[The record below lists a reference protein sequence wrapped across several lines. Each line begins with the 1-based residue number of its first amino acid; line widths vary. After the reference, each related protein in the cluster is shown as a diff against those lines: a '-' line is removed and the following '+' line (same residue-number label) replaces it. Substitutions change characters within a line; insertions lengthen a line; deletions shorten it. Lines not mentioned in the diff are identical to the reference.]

1 MSPAQQRGIA
11 LWAALLSAVVCLG
24 FLPVSRLV
32 SVLVMLAMIGL
43 IIAFW
48 YIGSR
53 RAEPDVTLH
62 LDDLPEATYRQ
73 PVVLVCGDLPL
84 TWPQSS
90 PVLTVTQGCWIR
102 VEDHQ
107 DLEQVA
113 RQVLW
118 LRPDW
123 GRQLSVMVS
132 VCPQKHAD
140 SERLTSRLLALRW
153 QISQL
158 RKETG
163 HSVPLV
169 LNGQVGSAM
178 TNDMLWQAAIAGE
191 GMRVWR
197 ESSAPS
203 SIAAWVTTGGSPA
216 MQQQVLMNSLMGW
229 FHKHVKAVF
238 MDENPDV
245 PVIAPVAVLWGMGPI
260 LAGSLATSVW
270 TAWLSRHTA
279 MQRVTGWQPVGT
291 DSTVISPFPDFI
303 LPLLPE
309 GSGLTSQART
319 WRCVLSLFT
328 LAAIAALLSSG
339 WNNRQL
345 LHRVS
350 FDISKEMMLM
360 KSGSLT
366 LQAPVDQGY
375 GIKIQQPL
383 RVIQGVVTGFER
395 LGTSRDETHYAL
407 TLRPRLALLDRS
419 HQNAIYQD
427 MSVPQIVEKI
437 LRERHGMRGQDF
449 LFSLTREYPRR
460 EQVMQYGEN
469 DLHFI
474 TRLLGEV
481 GIWFRFTTDTR
492 LNIDV
497 VEFYDGQQGYEKG
510 LTLPSVPPSGQH
522 SQGVDAVWGME
533 SHHSVVQKQVSTRD
547 YNYRQATQ
555 DMNAQVDVTR
565 GDTTTYGEAYHY
577 ADNYLTPG
585 IAYERHPAPES
596 GAFYARIRHERYLN
610 GQTQARAITSSP
622 ALSPGQVLK
631 VTGGYEVAEVFA
643 RGVVITAMRSHAR
656 RDEDFCIHF
665 DGIPDSADF
674 SFRPEPGPRPVMAG
688 TLPARVT
695 STTENDTYGHIDKD
709 GRYRVNM
716 LFDRDSWETGFES
729 LWVRQSRPYAG
740 DTYGLHLPLLAGTG
754 SACSLI
760 VTFACTSVT
769 RTA

>member
-73 PVVLVCGDLPL
+73 PVVLVCADLPL

-350 FDISKEMMLM
+350 FDIARYDSISMDNYDQKASAVAILRADAVLLDDLARNGVPARLGLGLYQGERLRMPVLEAIRSYVPPPPKPQPKPKPIPKIVRLDSMSLFDSGKFVLKAGSTKMLVNSLVGI
-360 KSGSLT
+360 KAKPGWLIVVSGHTDNTGNPQLNQMLSLKRAEAVRNWMRDT
-366 LQAPVDQGY
+366 GDVPESCFAVQGY
-375 GIKIQQPL
+375 GESRPVATNDTPEGRAL
-383 RVIQGVVTGFER
+383 NRRVEIS
-395 LGTSRDETHYAL
+395 L
-407 TLRPRLALLDRS
+407 
-419 HQNAIYQD
+419 
-427 MSVPQIVEKI
+427 VPQANAC
-437 LRERHGMRGQDF
+437 Q
-449 LFSLTREYPRR
+449 
-460 EQVMQYGEN
+460 
-469 DLHFI
+469 
-474 TRLLGEV
+474 
-481 GIWFRFTTDTR
+481 
-492 LNIDV
+492 
-497 VEFYDGQQGYEKG
+497 
-510 LTLPSVPPSGQH
+510 LPG
-522 SQGVDAVWGME
+522 
-533 SHHSVVQKQVSTRD
+533 K
-547 YNYRQATQ
+547 
-555 DMNAQVDVTR
+555 
-565 GDTTTYGEAYHY
+565 
-577 ADNYLTPG
+577 
-585 IAYERHPAPES
+585 HPAPS
-596 GAFYARIRHERYLN
+596 QDDGASQLN
-610 GQTQARAITSSP
+610 G
-622 ALSPGQVLK
+622 
-631 VTGGYEVAEVFA
+631 E
-643 RGVVITAMRSHAR
+643 
-656 RDEDFCIHF
+656 
-665 DGIPDSADF
+665 
-674 SFRPEPGPRPVMAG
+674 
-688 TLPARVT
+688 
-695 STTENDTYGHIDKD
+695 
-709 GRYRVNM
+709 
-716 LFDRDSWETGFES
+716 
-729 LWVRQSRPYAG
+729 
-740 DTYGLHLPLLAGTG
+740 
-754 SACSLI
+754 
-760 VTFACTSVT
+760 
-769 RTA
+769 

>member
-48 YIGSR
+48 YIASR

-153 QISQL
+153 QICQL

-350 FDISKEMMLM
+350 FDIARYDSISMDNYDQKASAVAILRADAVLLDDLARNGVPARLGLGLYQGERLRMPVLEAIRSYVPPPPEPQPKPKPVPKIVRLDSMSLFDSGKFVLKAGSTKMLVNSLVGI
-360 KSGSLT
+360 KAKPGWLIVVSGHTDNTGNPQLNQMLSLKRAEAVRNWMRDT
-366 LQAPVDQGY
+366 GDVPESCFAVQGY
-375 GIKIQQPL
+375 GESRPVATNDTPEGRAL
-383 RVIQGVVTGFER
+383 NRRVEIS
-395 LGTSRDETHYAL
+395 L
-407 TLRPRLALLDRS
+407 
-419 HQNAIYQD
+419 
-427 MSVPQIVEKI
+427 VPQANAC
-437 LRERHGMRGQDF
+437 Q
-449 LFSLTREYPRR
+449 
-460 EQVMQYGEN
+460 
-469 DLHFI
+469 
-474 TRLLGEV
+474 
-481 GIWFRFTTDTR
+481 
-492 LNIDV
+492 
-497 VEFYDGQQGYEKG
+497 
-510 LTLPSVPPSGQH
+510 LPG
-522 SQGVDAVWGME
+522 
-533 SHHSVVQKQVSTRD
+533 K
-547 YNYRQATQ
+547 
-555 DMNAQVDVTR
+555 
-565 GDTTTYGEAYHY
+565 
-577 ADNYLTPG
+577 
-585 IAYERHPAPES
+585 HPAPS
-596 GAFYARIRHERYLN
+596 QDDGASQLN
-610 GQTQARAITSSP
+610 G
-622 ALSPGQVLK
+622 
-631 VTGGYEVAEVFA
+631 E
-643 RGVVITAMRSHAR
+643 
-656 RDEDFCIHF
+656 
-665 DGIPDSADF
+665 
-674 SFRPEPGPRPVMAG
+674 
-688 TLPARVT
+688 
-695 STTENDTYGHIDKD
+695 
-709 GRYRVNM
+709 
-716 LFDRDSWETGFES
+716 
-729 LWVRQSRPYAG
+729 
-740 DTYGLHLPLLAGTG
+740 
-754 SACSLI
+754 
-760 VTFACTSVT
+760 
-769 RTA
+769 

>member
-32 SVLVMLAMIGL
+32 SGLVMLAMIGL

-48 YIGSR
+48 YIASR
-53 RAEPDVTLH
+53 RAEPDVTLQ

-291 DSTVISPFPDFI
+291 DSTIISPFPDFI

-345 LHRVS
+345 VHRVS
-350 FDISKEMMLM
+350 FDIARYDSISMDNYDQKASAVAILRADAVLLDDLARNGVPARLGLGLYQGERLRMPVLEAIRSYVPPPPKPQPKPKPVPKIVRLDSMSLFDSGKFVLKAGSTKMLVNSLVGI
-360 KSGSLT
+360 KAKPGWLIVVSGHTDNTGNPQLNQMLSLKRAEAVRNWMRDT
-366 LQAPVDQGY
+366 GDVPESCFAVQGY
-375 GIKIQQPL
+375 GESRPVATNDTPEGRAL
-383 RVIQGVVTGFER
+383 NRRVEIS
-395 LGTSRDETHYAL
+395 L
-407 TLRPRLALLDRS
+407 
-419 HQNAIYQD
+419 
-427 MSVPQIVEKI
+427 VPQANAC
-437 LRERHGMRGQDF
+437 Q
-449 LFSLTREYPRR
+449 
-460 EQVMQYGEN
+460 
-469 DLHFI
+469 
-474 TRLLGEV
+474 
-481 GIWFRFTTDTR
+481 
-492 LNIDV
+492 
-497 VEFYDGQQGYEKG
+497 
-510 LTLPSVPPSGQH
+510 LPG
-522 SQGVDAVWGME
+522 
-533 SHHSVVQKQVSTRD
+533 K
-547 YNYRQATQ
+547 
-555 DMNAQVDVTR
+555 
-565 GDTTTYGEAYHY
+565 
-577 ADNYLTPG
+577 
-585 IAYERHPAPES
+585 HPAPS
-596 GAFYARIRHERYLN
+596 QDDGASQLN
-610 GQTQARAITSSP
+610 G
-622 ALSPGQVLK
+622 
-631 VTGGYEVAEVFA
+631 E
-643 RGVVITAMRSHAR
+643 
-656 RDEDFCIHF
+656 
-665 DGIPDSADF
+665 
-674 SFRPEPGPRPVMAG
+674 
-688 TLPARVT
+688 
-695 STTENDTYGHIDKD
+695 
-709 GRYRVNM
+709 
-716 LFDRDSWETGFES
+716 
-729 LWVRQSRPYAG
+729 
-740 DTYGLHLPLLAGTG
+740 
-754 SACSLI
+754 
-760 VTFACTSVT
+760 
-769 RTA
+769 

>member
-158 RKETG
+158 RKEMG

-270 TAWLSRHTA
+270 TAWLSCHTA

-350 FDISKEMMLM
+350 FDIARYDSISMDNYDQKASAVAILRADAVLLDDLARNGVPARLGLGLYQGERLRMPVLDAIRAYVPPPPKPQPKPKPVPKIVRLDSMSLFDSGKFVLKAGSTKMLVNSLVGI
-360 KSGSLT
+360 KAKPGWLIVVSGHTDNTGNPQLNQMLSLKRAEAVRNWMRDT
-366 LQAPVDQGY
+366 GDVPESCFAVQGY
-375 GIKIQQPL
+375 GESRPAATNDTPEGRAL
-383 RVIQGVVTGFER
+383 NRRVEIS
-395 LGTSRDETHYAL
+395 L
-407 TLRPRLALLDRS
+407 
-419 HQNAIYQD
+419 
-427 MSVPQIVEKI
+427 VPQANAC
-437 LRERHGMRGQDF
+437 Q
-449 LFSLTREYPRR
+449 
-460 EQVMQYGEN
+460 
-469 DLHFI
+469 
-474 TRLLGEV
+474 
-481 GIWFRFTTDTR
+481 
-492 LNIDV
+492 
-497 VEFYDGQQGYEKG
+497 
-510 LTLPSVPPSGQH
+510 LPG
-522 SQGVDAVWGME
+522 
-533 SHHSVVQKQVSTRD
+533 K
-547 YNYRQATQ
+547 
-555 DMNAQVDVTR
+555 
-565 GDTTTYGEAYHY
+565 
-577 ADNYLTPG
+577 
-585 IAYERHPAPES
+585 HPAPS
-596 GAFYARIRHERYLN
+596 QDDGASQLN
-610 GQTQARAITSSP
+610 G
-622 ALSPGQVLK
+622 
-631 VTGGYEVAEVFA
+631 E
-643 RGVVITAMRSHAR
+643 
-656 RDEDFCIHF
+656 
-665 DGIPDSADF
+665 
-674 SFRPEPGPRPVMAG
+674 
-688 TLPARVT
+688 
-695 STTENDTYGHIDKD
+695 
-709 GRYRVNM
+709 
-716 LFDRDSWETGFES
+716 
-729 LWVRQSRPYAG
+729 
-740 DTYGLHLPLLAGTG
+740 
-754 SACSLI
+754 
-760 VTFACTSVT
+760 
-769 RTA
+769 

>member
-350 FDISKEMMLM
+350 FDIARYDSISMDNYDQKASAVAILRADAVLLDDLARNGVPARLGLGLYQGERLRMPVLEAIRSYVPPPPKPQPKPKPIQKIVRLDSMSLFDSGKFVLKAGSTKMLVNSLVGI
-360 KSGSLT
+360 KAKPGWLIVVSGHTDNTGNPQLNQMLSLKRAEAVRNWMRDT
-366 LQAPVDQGY
+366 GDVPESCFAVQGY
-375 GIKIQQPL
+375 GESRPVATNDTPEGRAL
-383 RVIQGVVTGFER
+383 NRRVEIS
-395 LGTSRDETHYAL
+395 L
-407 TLRPRLALLDRS
+407 
-419 HQNAIYQD
+419 
-427 MSVPQIVEKI
+427 VPQANAC
-437 LRERHGMRGQDF
+437 Q
-449 LFSLTREYPRR
+449 
-460 EQVMQYGEN
+460 
-469 DLHFI
+469 
-474 TRLLGEV
+474 
-481 GIWFRFTTDTR
+481 
-492 LNIDV
+492 
-497 VEFYDGQQGYEKG
+497 
-510 LTLPSVPPSGQH
+510 LPG
-522 SQGVDAVWGME
+522 
-533 SHHSVVQKQVSTRD
+533 K
-547 YNYRQATQ
+547 
-555 DMNAQVDVTR
+555 
-565 GDTTTYGEAYHY
+565 
-577 ADNYLTPG
+577 
-585 IAYERHPAPES
+585 HPAPS
-596 GAFYARIRHERYLN
+596 QDDGASQLN
-610 GQTQARAITSSP
+610 G
-622 ALSPGQVLK
+622 
-631 VTGGYEVAEVFA
+631 E
-643 RGVVITAMRSHAR
+643 
-656 RDEDFCIHF
+656 
-665 DGIPDSADF
+665 
-674 SFRPEPGPRPVMAG
+674 
-688 TLPARVT
+688 
-695 STTENDTYGHIDKD
+695 
-709 GRYRVNM
+709 
-716 LFDRDSWETGFES
+716 
-729 LWVRQSRPYAG
+729 
-740 DTYGLHLPLLAGTG
+740 
-754 SACSLI
+754 
-760 VTFACTSVT
+760 
-769 RTA
+769 

>member
-32 SVLVMLAMIGL
+32 SGLVMLAMIGL

-48 YIGSR
+48 YIASR

-291 DSTVISPFPDFI
+291 DSTIISPFPDFI

-345 LHRVS
+345 VHRVS
-350 FDISKEMMLM
+350 FDIARYDSISMDNYDQKASAVAILRADAVLLDDLARNGVPARLGLGLYQGERLRMPVLEAIRSYVPPPPKPQPKPKPVPKIVRLDSMSLFDSGKFVLKAGSTKMLVNSLVGI
-360 KSGSLT
+360 KAKPGWLIVVSGHTDNTGNPQLNQMLSLKRAEAVRNWMRDT
-366 LQAPVDQGY
+366 GDVPESCFAVQGY
-375 GIKIQQPL
+375 GESRPVATNDTPEGRAL
-383 RVIQGVVTGFER
+383 NRRVEIS
-395 LGTSRDETHYAL
+395 L
-407 TLRPRLALLDRS
+407 
-419 HQNAIYQD
+419 
-427 MSVPQIVEKI
+427 VPQANAC
-437 LRERHGMRGQDF
+437 Q
-449 LFSLTREYPRR
+449 
-460 EQVMQYGEN
+460 
-469 DLHFI
+469 
-474 TRLLGEV
+474 
-481 GIWFRFTTDTR
+481 
-492 LNIDV
+492 
-497 VEFYDGQQGYEKG
+497 
-510 LTLPSVPPSGQH
+510 LPG
-522 SQGVDAVWGME
+522 
-533 SHHSVVQKQVSTRD
+533 K
-547 YNYRQATQ
+547 
-555 DMNAQVDVTR
+555 
-565 GDTTTYGEAYHY
+565 
-577 ADNYLTPG
+577 
-585 IAYERHPAPES
+585 HPAPS
-596 GAFYARIRHERYLN
+596 QDDGASQLN
-610 GQTQARAITSSP
+610 G
-622 ALSPGQVLK
+622 
-631 VTGGYEVAEVFA
+631 E
-643 RGVVITAMRSHAR
+643 
-656 RDEDFCIHF
+656 
-665 DGIPDSADF
+665 
-674 SFRPEPGPRPVMAG
+674 
-688 TLPARVT
+688 
-695 STTENDTYGHIDKD
+695 
-709 GRYRVNM
+709 
-716 LFDRDSWETGFES
+716 
-729 LWVRQSRPYAG
+729 
-740 DTYGLHLPLLAGTG
+740 
-754 SACSLI
+754 
-760 VTFACTSVT
+760 
-769 RTA
+769 